1 MTTATK
7 TIATK
12 RPTDGKPDA
21 KASIKAVNI
30 LLVDDHPVVRKGLVA
45 MIEAERGMKVIAEAG
60 DAREAMSGIAEHKPD
75 LAIVDLTLK
84 DIGGLEL
91 IKQIKASHPGMPV
104 LVLSMHDEKIYAER
118 ALKAGASGYIMKQEL
133 TERLITAIRTVM
145 RGEIYLS
152 EKMASRILGKMV
164 GGRRDDETTPM
175 DRLSD
180 RELEVFELLGR
191 GLNTREIAKRLCLSV
206 KTVETHREHIKEKL
220 QIRDATKLIQQ
231 ATHWVINECQ
241 PQQAAPQV

>member
-1 MTTATK
+1 MTTATTPTPK
-7 TIATK
+7 SAT
-12 RPTDGKPDA
+12 RKPVDQRA
-21 KASIKAVNI
+21 DSKASIKGANI

-45 MIEAERGMKVIAEAG
+45 MIEAERGFKVAAEAG
-60 DAREAMSGIAEHKPD
+60 DAREAMAAITDHKPD
-75 LAIVDLTLK
+75 LCIVDLTLK

-91 IKQIKASHPGMPV
+91 IKQIKASHPTLPV

-133 TERLITAIRTVM
+133 TERLITAIRTVL

-164 GGRRDDETTPM
+164 GGRRDDDATPM

-231 ATHWVINECQ
+231 ATHWVINEAQAQ
-241 PQQAAPQV
+241 PQG

>member
-1 MTTATK
+1 MSTATTTAATAK
-7 TIATK
+7 IAAK
-12 RPTDGKPDA
+12 RPPEKASEP
-21 KASIKAVNI
+21 KASIKSANI

-45 MIEAERGMKVIAEAG
+45 MIEAERGLKVVAEAG
-60 DAREAMSGIAEHKPD
+60 DAREAMGAITEHKPE

-91 IKQIKASHPGMPV
+91 IKQIKSSHPALPV

-164 GGRRDDETTPM
+164 GGRRDDDATPM

-231 ATHWVINECQ
+231 ATHWVINEAQAQ
-241 PQQAAPQV
+241 P